1 MVFLDN
7 WLLEELAGWL
17 FVVCANCFMFAVVA
31 VLPLVEG
38 KLVNYIEKVF
48 DPLIARSADGVLT
61 VV

>member
-1 MVFLDN
+1 MA
-7 WLLEELAGWL
+7 LLWCVQTVLCL
-17 FVVCANCFMFAVVA
+17 LSNVA